1 MQRKKQKRI
10 LKILLPVSLLI
21 LLTMQTS
28 YAESGSRLLS
38 VLEPKYGIDLTKSY
52 TGREVQELI
61 DIVVEESEKSITEA
75 YNAGYKQGVLTYM
88 PDVAYW
94 KTKAQQ
100 FETEVKKQKT
110 RSLMFGLG
118 GVSIGVLGGMGLSLG
133 LRLSY

>member
-1 MQRKKQKRI
+1 
-10 LKILLPVSLLI
+10 
-21 LLTMQTS
+21 
-28 YAESGSRLLS
+28 
-38 VLEPKYGIDLTKSY
+38 
-52 TGREVQELI
+52 
-61 DIVVEESEKSITEA
+61 
-75 YNAGYKQGVLTYM
+75 M